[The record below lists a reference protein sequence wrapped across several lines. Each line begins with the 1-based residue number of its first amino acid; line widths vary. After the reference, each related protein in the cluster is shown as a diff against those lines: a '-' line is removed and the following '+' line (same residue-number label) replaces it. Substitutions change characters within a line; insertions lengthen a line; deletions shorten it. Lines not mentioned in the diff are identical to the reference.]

1 MLFHLVLVSIPP
13 RHFGLIEECSS
24 LVLKGICVCG
34 GVIDPDYQGE
44 IQTVLQN
51 EGKDNLFINKHDR
64 TAQLLILP
72 CVTGKV
78 QKGELSTFTYN
89 RGDGGE
95 GLGPQM
101 KYMQLEVNSG

>member
-78 QKGELSTFTYN
+78 QKGELSTLLTTEVM
-89 RGDGGE
+89 E
-95 GLGPQM
+95 GRDNTILVMIPGQ
-101 KYMQLEVNSG
+101 EN